1 MKNLEKYFSTFWLK
15 CIFRIVASELLLTA
29 FFLFFGNSFNAK
41 LWSEEERKYYALLSI
56 VQILINITLVY
67 FESLPAE
74 NEIENIK
81 LEEKSNV
88 FVGAEIEQN

>member
-1 MKNLEKYFSTFWLK
+1 MKNLEKYFSIFWLK

-41 LWSEEERKYYALLSI
+41 LWSEEERQWYALVSI
-56 VQILINITLVY
+56 VQMLINITLVY
-67 FESLPAE
+67 YESLPVE
-74 NEIENIK
+74 SEIK
-81 LEEKSNV
+81 LIEKSNV